1 MNSGKKDGPKGCQK
15 LHIRRCH
22 LCGGISENE
31 GSAVTKCGH
40 CGKSMAPFYFFDD
53 TEVIPFSDDVECE
66 LEAPKYAGERKPVRG
81 FTAYW

>member
-1 MNSGKKDGPKGCQK
+1 MKKIVR

-22 LCGGISENE
+22 LCAGVTENE
-31 GSAVTKCGH
+31 SAPVDRCTH

-53 TEVIPFSDDVECE
+53 VSVSPLSDVDVRSTELCH
-66 LEAPKYAGERKPVRG
+66 AGQRVPVRG